1 MAVLDRLVK
10 VLSLARRAAGR
21 EAARRGQADE
31 AAPER
36 RPVRPAYE
44 FVGADEPPPPEP
56 VPAAIVEPEPPRAP
70 VPVPE
75 PTPPGI
81 RGRLRGRQSLRDAI
95 VLKEILDRPVALRR
109 HGRTRA

>member
-1 MAVLDRLVK
+1 MAVLDALVK
-10 VLSLARRAAGR
+10 ILRLARRAVGR
-21 EAARRGQADE
+21 EAARRRQADE

-44 FVGADEPPPPEP
+44 FIGADEPPPPER
-56 VPAAIVEPEPPRAP
+56 VPAAVVEPPRAP

-75 PTPPGI
+75 LAPPGI

-109 HGRTRA
+109 HGRTPR